1 MTKQIRVK
9 LGYDGL
15 SDKDV
20 ATQGV
25 AVVDGMT
32 NNPKFVNP
40 PVNPA
45 DLKTQVETFASLIAA
60 AADGSKK
67 AITERKKQRAVVVK
81 MLRQLG
87 HWVEANCNDDAA
99 TLQSSGYQQQATPVR
114 NASPQPLDGPPTFKL
129 ENGPNSGQVVLRGKP
144 VFKAVSYTVHYAPMG
159 SDGKPGSWT
168 EMSPVTVIRSITVN
182 GLTPGTTYA
191 FQVRALGRAGY
202 TNWGDSVTRMAM

>member
-9 LGYDGL
+9 LGYNGL

-40 PVNPA
+40 PINPA
-45 DLKTQVETFASLIAA
+45 DLRTQVETFASLIAA

-87 HWVEANCNDDAA
+87 HWVEANCNDDPAI
-99 TLQSSGYQQQATPVR
+99 LQSSGFQQQATPVR
-114 NASPQPLDGPPTFKL
+114 NTPPQPLAGPPSFKL
-129 ENGPNSGQVVLRGKP
+129 ENGPTSGQLVMRGKP
-144 VFKAVSYTVHYAPMG
+144 VPKAVSYTARYAPLG

-168 EMSPVTVIRSITVN
+168 ELSPVTVIRSITVN
-182 GLTPGTTYA
+182 SLTPGTTYA
-191 FQVRALGRAGY
+191 FQMRALGRAGY
-202 TNWGDSVTRMAM
+202 TNWSDSVTRMSM

>member
-9 LGYDGL
+9 LSYNVL
-15 SDKDV
+15 FDKDV

-32 NNPKFVNP
+32 NNPKFLNP
-40 PVNPA
+40 PIHPA
-45 DLKTQVETFASLIAA
+45 DLKTQVAAYASLIAA

-67 AITERKKQRAVVVK
+67 VITERKKQRAAVVK

-114 NASPQPLDGPPTFKL
+114 NASPQPLDGPPSFRAPTGYRDRGRGRVSCFRPRVSARL
-129 ENGPNSGQVVLRGKP
+129 PFDNGPQDRVVERQTCRSSARRSSGC
-144 VFKAVSYTVHYAPMG
+144 S
-159 SDGKPGSWT
+159 
-168 EMSPVTVIRSITVN
+168 
-182 GLTPGTTYA
+182 
-191 FQVRALGRAGY
+191 
-202 TNWGDSVTRMAM
+202 

>member
-1 MTKQIRVK
+1 MTKQLRVK
-9 LGYDGL
+9 LNYGTL

-20 ATQGV
+20 ATGAV

-32 NNPKFVNP
+32 NNPKFVYP

-45 DLKTQVETFASLIAA
+45 DLRTQVETFASLIAT

-99 TLQSSGYQQQATPVR
+99 TLQSSGYQEQATPVR
-114 NASPQPLDGPPTFKL
+114 NTPPQPLAGPPSFKV
-129 ENGPNSGQVVLRGKP
+129 ENGPNSGQVVMRGKP
-144 VFKAVSYTVHYAPMG
+144 VLKAVSYTAHYAPLG

-168 EMSPVTVIRSITVN
+168 EMTPVTVIRSITVN

-202 TNWGDSVTRMAM
+202 TNWSDSVTRMSM

>member
-9 LGYDGL
+9 LGYNGL

-40 PVNPA
+40 PINPA
-45 DLKTQVETFASLIAA
+45 DLRTQVETFASLIAA

-87 HWVEANCNDDAA
+87 HWVEANCNDDPAI
-99 TLQSSGYQQQATPVR
+99 LQSSGFQQQAKPVR
-114 NASPQPLDGPPTFKL
+114 NTPPLPLAGPPSFKL
-129 ENGPNSGQVVLRGKP
+129 ENGPTSGQLVIRGKP
-144 VFKAVSYTVHYAPMG
+144 VPKAVSYTPRYAPLG

-168 EMSPVTVIRSITVN
+168 ELSPVTVIRSITVN
-182 GLTPGTTYA
+182 SLTPGTTYA
-191 FQVRALGRAGY
+191 FQMRALGRAGY
-202 TNWGDSVTRMAM
+202 TNWSDSVTRMSM

>member
-1 MTKQIRVK
+1 MTKQIHVNV
-9 LGYDGL
+9 GYGAL

-40 PVNPA
+40 PINPA
-45 DLKTQVETFASLIAA
+45 DLKTQVETYASLIAA

-87 HWVEANCNDDAA
+87 HW
-99 TLQSSGYQQQATPVR
+99 
-114 NASPQPLDGPPTFKL
+114 
-129 ENGPNSGQVVLRGKP
+129 LRRIAMMILRFSNP
-144 VFKAVSYTVHYAPMG
+144 AVS
-159 SDGKPGSWT
+159 SRKPRPSKRRLSR
-168 EMSPVTVIRSITVN
+168 SP
-182 GLTPGTTYA
+182 
-191 FQVRALGRAGY
+191 
-202 TNWGDSVTRMAM
+202 

>member
-1 MTKQIRVK
+1 MTKQIHVK
-9 LGYDGL
+9 LGYGTL

-25 AVVDGMT
+25 AVVDGLT
-32 NNPKFVNP
+32 NNLKLQNP
-40 PVNPA
+40 PIKPE
-45 DLKTQVETFASLIAA
+45 DLKAQIDTYASLIAA

-67 AITERKKQRAVVVK
+67 AIAERKKQRAIVAK

-87 HWVEANCNDDAA
+87 HWVEVNCDDDPAI
-99 TLQSSGYQQQATPVR
+99 LQSSGFQQKVTPVKT
-114 NASPQPLDGPPTFKL
+114 APQPLDGPPSFKVA
-129 ENGPNSGQVVLRGKP
+129 NGAVTGQLILKGKP
-144 VFKAVSYTVHYAPMG
+144 VSKAVNYVVHYAPLG

-168 EMSPVTVIRSITVN
+168 ELAPVTVIRSIIVN

-202 TNWGDSVTRMAM
+202 TNWSDSVTRMSM

>member
-9 LGYDGL
+9 LNYGAL

-32 NNPKFVNP
+32 NNPKLVNP
-40 PVNPA
+40 PINPA
-45 DLKTQVETFASLIAA
+45 DLKVQVETYASLIAA
-60 AADGSKK
+60 AADGGKK
-67 AITERKKQRAVVVK
+67 AITERKKQRAIVVK

-99 TLQSSGYQQQATPVR
+99 ILQSSGYQQQATPVR
-114 NASPQPLDGPPTFKL
+114 TPPQPLEGPPSFKV
-129 ENGPNSGQVVLRGKP
+129 ENGPNSGQAVVRGKP
-144 VFKAVSYTVHYAPMG
+144 VTKAVGYGARFAPLG
-159 SDGKPGSWT
+159 SDGKPGTWT
-168 EMSPVTVIRSITVN
+168 ELHPATSIRSITVI

-191 FQVRALGRAGY
+191 FQVRALGRLGY
-202 TNWGDSVTRMAM
+202 TDWSDSVTRISM